1 MMRNQ
6 PTDRKTKPIDDKLH
20 VHAWTPKG
28 FLLAGHMDLD
38 EDGEQ
43 MSATFAYDAAYIETP
58 GAYPLDPVNLPFGK
72 TLYSTQSQFVRL
84 GSIFDAAPD
93 AWGRKVV
100 SAQLPETAR
109 QRVFRGAFL
118 RGADG
123 IGSLVITPA
132 SLAGELALNEI
143 VQLSLTERPG
153 LTQVARAANAA
164 RDFEAGE
171 ELSPEMANM
180 LGGSWTIGGARPKSI
195 LRDDRTNAIAG
206 LSFIAKFDSK
216 HDKINRNR
224 LESASLSMAKAVGL
238 NVKRHHLIDLQ
249 DRGNEG
255 IDASRANAAS
265 GGASAL
271 LLERFDRVVNLDQVH
286 RLHYLSAM
294 SLASHQPQSK
304 FLDSRLDQAILSW
317 SKLLDLAGRISD
329 KPAQAKTEMF
339 ARLCFNAALQ
349 NTDDHLKNFG
359 FLKTPGS
366 ATRYELAPVF
376 DVSPQGASRHYLHLL
391 DMGQTYTLEMAIA
404 NARRLGISAAAASL
418 VEDSI
423 VQVVRQCERYFD
435 EAGLAA
441 ADRDQA
447 KSWVDSGMGHKYVQ
461 RHKAA
466 GQRPA

>member
-1 MMRNQ
+1 MIRNQ
-6 PTDRKTKPIDDKLH
+6 HAERRIKPIDDKLH

-28 FLLAGHMDLD
+28 FLLAGQLDLD

-43 MSATFAYDAAYIETP
+43 MSATFAYDGAYIETP

-100 SAQLPETAR
+100 SAQLPESAK

-132 SLAGELALNEI
+132 SLAGELALDDI

-153 LTQVARAANAA
+153 LTQVARAASAA

-171 ELSPEMANM
+171 DLSPEMANM

-195 LRDDRTNAIAG
+195 LRDDRSNAIAG

-224 LESASLSMAKAVGL
+224 LESASLSMAKDVGL
-238 NVKRHHLIDLQ
+238 NVKRHHLIDVQ
-249 DRGNEG
+249 DG
-255 IDASRANAAS
+255 IS
-265 GGASAL
+265 GGGSDKGTSGISGATAL
-271 LLERFDRVVNLDQVH
+271 LLERFDRIVTHEQVH

-317 SKLLDLAGRISD
+317 SKLIDLAGRISEH
-329 KPAQAKTEMF
+329 PAQAKAEMF
-339 ARLCFNAALQ
+339 ARLCFNTALQ

-359 FLKTPGS
+359 FLKAQGS

-376 DVSPQGASRHYLHLL
+376 DVSPQAGSRHYLHLL

-423 VQVVRQCERYFD
+423 VQVVSQCGRYFD
-435 EAGLAA
+435 AAGLAMNDRAEA
-441 ADRDQA
+441 A
-447 KSWVDSGMGHKYVQ
+447 SWIGSGMGHKYAQ
-461 RHKAA
+461 TQKAA
-466 GQRPA
+466 RPRPA